1 MINNIMEASFYFS
14 GQTEGVMIVVQ
25 EILKLTNKEVNKIN
39 TTKILKKLNL
49 EDYTEAILNTYF

>member
-1 MINNIMEASFYFS
+1 MEASFYFS

-49 EDYTEAILNTYF
+49 EDYTEAILNTYFNKNE